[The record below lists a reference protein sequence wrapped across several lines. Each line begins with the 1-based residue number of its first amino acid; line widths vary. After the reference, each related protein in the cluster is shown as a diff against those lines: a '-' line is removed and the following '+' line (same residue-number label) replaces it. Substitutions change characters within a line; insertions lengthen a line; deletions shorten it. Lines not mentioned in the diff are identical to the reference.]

1 MFSTLKSS
9 SMLKS
14 WSRDECC
21 SLAYAPEPL
30 LTLGLVFLRYQQ
42 KCRRKAKRE
51 IGQQLS
57 SLAFDLELGKKKRGG
72 KEKLKC
78 QTKKGYQINS
88 N

>member
-1 MFSTLKSS
+1 MGL
-9 SMLKS
+9 
-14 WSRDECC
+14 DEGPDDCC

-57 SLAFDLELGKKKRGG
+57 SLAFDLELGRKKKTLG
-72 KEKLKC
+72 K
-78 QTKKGYQINS
+78 GS
-88 N
+88 